1 MLDHIKVELIP
12 PVMVLGEPG
21 EETMQALDRL
31 ADEILKKHK
40 ELGICTN

>member
-1 MLDHIKVELIP
+1 MIP

-21 EETMQALDRL
+21 EATMQALDTL

-40 ELGICTN
+40 EINIV